1 MCTVELCRER
11 RFAYSGITF
20 TAELDGVA
28 VGRLRSGDSI
38 RFCAEEGEHELCIYS
53 FFGCIGRVT
62 FTVAPEQQNEYITA
76 LASSWSHK
84 VTFARGVMQRRDRYR
99 PDAGAS
105 AALWVLVL
113 LILIPLLLCFSGV
126 IRPSIVFFPLP

>member
-1 MCTVELCRER
+1 MCTVELYRER
-11 RFAYSGITF
+11 RFAYSGIAF

-38 RFCAEEGEHELCIYS
+38 RFCAEAGEHELCIYS
-53 FFGCIGRVT
+53 FFGCIGRVA

-76 LASSWSHK
+76 LTSSWSHK
-84 VTFARGVMQRRDRYR
+84 VTFAHGVMQQRDRYR

-105 AALWVLVL
+105 AALWVLIL
-113 LILIPLLLCFSGV
+113 LILIPLLLYLSGV
-126 IRPSIVFFPLP
+126 IHPSIVFFPLP